1 MTTENTPIEKSR
13 LKFGFNYVKSL
24 FHFGEDAKAN
34 PEAAPRVDSLGRIC
48 PAAII
53 DPVDAA
59 RDDLVNDLVEQFK
72 EEREILRDIKLKT
85 WANLDDFVAYAFQ
98 QYEVSY
104 GGKKKNN
111 LTLTS
116 YNQLR
121 KVTLTYADIITPN
134 QALLAAKSLIDE
146 LITEKSE
153 HVDTDTQLLLQSQF
167 YLKSGEINLAN
178 LLTLRRQRLKHPK
191 WPRIQELLAEAL
203 LPVGAKGYIRVYERE
218 SIDKNWEAISLD
230 IASL

>member
-1 MTTENTPIEKSR
+1 MNNPTEKPTFKS
-13 LKFGFNYVKSL
+13 GFNYIKSL

-34 PEAAPRVDSLGRIC
+34 PEAPPRVDSLGRIC

-59 RDDLVNDLVEQFK
+59 RDDLVNDIVEQFK
-72 EEREILRDIKLKT
+72 AERKILHEIKVKT
-85 WANLDDFVAYAFQ
+85 WANLDDFVAYAFE
-98 QYEVSY
+98 QYKVAY

-134 QALLAAKSLIDE
+134 QSLLAAKTLIDE
-146 LITEKSE
+146 IITEKSE
-153 HVDTDTQLLLQSQF
+153 HLDSDTQMLLQSQF
-167 YLKSGEINLAN
+167 YLKSGDINLAN
-178 LLTLRRQRLKHPK
+178 LLNLRRQRLKHPK
-191 WPRIQELLAEAL
+191 WPHIQELLAEAL

-218 SIDKNWEAISLD
+218 SIDKNWESISLD
-230 IASL
+230 MASL